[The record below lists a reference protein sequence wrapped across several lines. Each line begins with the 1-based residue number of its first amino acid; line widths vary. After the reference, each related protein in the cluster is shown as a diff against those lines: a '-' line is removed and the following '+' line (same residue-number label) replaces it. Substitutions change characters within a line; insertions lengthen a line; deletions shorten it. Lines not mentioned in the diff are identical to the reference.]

1 MNLYV
6 SRSGQTFGPYT
17 MEQAKTFL
25 DSNQLL
31 ATDYALIEGT
41 TDWKLLPELLSNY
54 SAQTKDVDGAVAIF
68 TKDDVDPSTFN
79 KDSEPEARSENK
91 KSVKKP
97 KKSGPKVQ
105 KISKA
110 KGGTVIMVAQEKSFV
125 SKIFSTIFVFI
136 FLILLKQLHRVLDY
150 PLTDGAFG
158 VGPKELRVVVAL

>member
-17 MEQAKTFL
+17 IEQAKTFL

-54 SAQTKDVDGAVAIF
+54 SAQTKDVYGSVAISS
-68 TKDDVDPSTFN
+68 KDDVDPSTFN

-91 KSVKKP
+91 KSVKKL
-97 KKSGPKVQ
+97 KSLG
-105 KISKA
+105 
-110 KGGTVIMVAQEKSFV
+110 
-125 SKIFSTIFVFI
+125 
-136 FLILLKQLHRVLDY
+136 
-150 PLTDGAFG
+150 
-158 VGPKELRVVVAL
+158 LRFRK